1 MIIIFGGQ
9 KGGTGKSTLAM
20 NITVALARAG
30 KNPLLIDTDSQLTVS
45 NWADKRSGEGHSP
58 AITCVQKVGKL
69 DQVIKKFRPLFDS
82 IIIDAGGRDS
92 VELRSG
98 LILADRLYIPLR
110 PSQNDLWTL
119 DAMSEL
125 VEAAGSINEKLRAH
139 LILTMVPNNPVVR
152 ELQNARELLS
162 EYTAFTPTQTVI
174 HDRKAY
180 RDAVFHGK
188 GVIEH
193 HDPKATS
200 EIQSLV
206 QEIFPDDLVQQA
218 VA

>member
-20 NITVALARAG
+20 NVTVALAHAG

-45 NWADKRSGEGHSP
+45 NWADKRSGEGLEP
-58 AITCVQKVGKL
+58 PITCVQKTGKL
-69 DQVIKKFRPLFDS
+69 IQVLDKFAPLFGV
-82 IIIDAGGRDS
+82 IVIDAGGRDS
-92 VELRSG
+92 VELRSA
-98 LILADRLYIPLR
+98 LTVADRLYTPLR

-119 DAMSEL
+119 GAMSEL
-125 VEAAGSINEKLRAH
+125 VEAAGAINARLSAH
-139 LILTMVPNNPVVR
+139 LILTMVPTNPVVR

-162 EYTAFTPTQTVI
+162 EYTAFTPTQSVI

-193 HDPKATS
+193 HDPKAAS
-200 EIQSLV
+200 EIQAFV
-206 QEIFPDDLVQQA
+206 QEIFPDVDVQQA